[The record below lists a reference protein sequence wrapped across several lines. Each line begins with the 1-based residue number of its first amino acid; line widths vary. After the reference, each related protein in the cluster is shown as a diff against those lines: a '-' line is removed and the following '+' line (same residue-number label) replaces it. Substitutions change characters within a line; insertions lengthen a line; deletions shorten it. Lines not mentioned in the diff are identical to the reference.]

1 MYINGHNAWMNPYG
15 YLSGELYANMP
26 FFLAMVVLNAVALLV
41 WLVLLCFHREN
52 VLPVQGHI
60 AGVIVLSLLE
70 VMLWYFEYRTFND
83 QGTRPMVLL
92 TAAIMVGT
100 IKKTLSEPKIRL
112 VLIKKRR
119 NGKDD
124 TVERKRKRVK
134 LSGRVLTPSEDALKS
149 IFLAEGKPLVA
160 WSMAAIP
167 PVPMTEKENLA

>member
-1 MYINGHNAWMNPYG
+1 MTMTTLTKRRRIRA
-15 YLSGELYANMP
+15 
-26 FFLAMVVLNAVALLV
+26 
-41 WLVLLCFHREN
+41 R
-52 VLPVQGHI
+52 
-60 AGVIVLSLLE
+60 
-70 VMLWYFEYRTFND
+70 RR
-83 QGTRPMVLL
+83 GTRK
-92 TAAIMVGT
+92 T

-160 WSMAAIP
+160 WSMTAIP
-167 PVPMTEKENLA
+167 PVPMTEKENLAWERLWTVKFERWLSYEYETKIIRWLCSHTIVPCYHTQVPRCLRHVSIFR